1 MLPLR
6 QSFLASTLAAAA
18 LLVFVVD
25 VQATPRED
33 AAEADRR
40 FAAGVRL
47 LQQGNVGGALTEFE
61 ASRALHET
69 ASVVFNIAG
78 CYRTLGRRIEARQAY
93 RHVIGVSQSAAQR
106 RAAERA
112 LEQVEAQLTLV
123 TIRVEPTDAEISLDG
138 RAVSAQPVAIEP
150 GTSHDVEVRRA
161 GHRTVRH
168 RLEPAAAGPTEL
180 VLVLQHEVAPPSVA
194 PAPSP
199 AQVPPAP
206 RVAERPVPI
215 VPRPAAARTTPA
227 NAGTEPRRPAARESS
242 GSAWPWILGGV
253 GVAVVGAVVV
263 GVAVSTSGG
272 PNLEG
277 DQEFFDVP

>member
-1 MLPLR
+1 V
-6 QSFLASTLAAAA
+6 AA
-18 LLVFVVD
+18 LLVLVVD
-25 VQATPRED
+25 ARANPHED

-47 LQQGNVGGALTEFE
+47 LQQGDVGGALTEFE

-78 CYRTLGRRIEARQAY
+78 CYRTLGRRVEARQAY
-93 RHVIGVSQSAAQR
+93 RRVMEISQSAAQR
-106 RAAERA
+106 RAAERT
-112 LEQVEAQLTLV
+112 LEQVEAQLALV

-138 RAVSAQPVAIEP
+138 HAVSAQPVAIEP
-150 GTSHDVEVRRA
+150 GTGHDVEVRHT

-168 RLEPAAAGPTEL
+168 RLEPAAAGPTQL
-180 VLVLQHEVAPPSVA
+180 VLVLPPEAAPSSVRPAPPA
-194 PAPSP
+194 
-199 AQVPPAP
+199 AQVSPAP

-215 VPRPAAARTTPA
+215 VPRPAAARTTPS
-227 NAGTEPRRPAARESS
+227 NGTREPPRPAARESS

-272 PNLEG
+272 PTVEG